1 MGIMVSCSL
10 KSQNDINMN
19 TQKKTSDFEI
29 QKSEEEWRQE
39 LDPVQYKILR
49 EKGTEYAFSGEYFD
63 HKEKGTYLC
72 AGCGN
77 ELFESDSKYDSG
89 CGWPSFFE
97 PMENT
102 KIVEFEDKSA
112 GMVRTE
118 IVCNKCG
125 GHLGHV
131 FPDGPK
137 PTGLRYCVNSASL
150 KFVTKENES
159 EDKDKKEKK

>member
-1 MGIMVSCSL
+1 
-10 KSQNDINMN
+10 MN
-19 TQKKTSDFEI
+19 TEKKTSNFEV
-29 QKSEEEWRQE
+29 QKSEEEWRE
-39 LDPVQYKILR
+39 VLNPVEFKILR
-49 EKGTEYAFSGEYFD
+49 EKGTEYAFSGEYFN
-63 HKEKGTYLC
+63 HKEKGIYLC

-77 ELFESDSKYDSG
+77 KLFESDSKYDSG
-89 CGWPSFFE
+89 CGWPSFYE

-102 KIVEFEDKSA
+102 KILEFEDKSA

-137 PTGLRYCVNSASL
+137 PTGLRYCINSASL
-150 KFVTKENES
+150 DFK
-159 EDKDKKEKK
+159 KKEE

>member
-1 MGIMVSCSL
+1 MKDAILVIGILFLFSCNVR
-10 KSQNDINMN
+10 SQNDSKMN
-19 TQKKTSDFEI
+19 DQKKPAYEVD
-29 QKSEEEWRQE
+29 KSEDEWRQF
-39 LDPVQYKILR
+39 LSPVEFKILR
-49 EKGTEYAFSGEYFD
+49 EKGTEYAFTGQFYN

-77 ELFESDSKYDSG
+77 ELFTSDSKYDSG
-89 CGWPSFFE
+89 CGWPSFYE
-97 PMENT
+97 PLSKE
-102 KIVEFEDKSA
+102 KIGEFEDKSH

-150 KFVTKENES
+150 DFKKK
-159 EDKDKKEKK
+159 EDKD

>member
-1 MGIMVSCSL
+1 MKKNLILITMSVMISCSV
-10 KSQNDINMN
+10 KSQNDKNMTIDKN
-19 TQKKTSDFEI
+19 KSDFEV
-29 QKSEEEWRQE
+29 QKSDEEWRE
-39 LDPVQYKILR
+39 ALDPVEFKILR
-49 EKGTEYAFSGEYFD
+49 EKGTEYAFSGEYFN

-89 CGWPSFFE
+89 CGWPSFYE
-97 PMENT
+97 PMEST
-102 KIVEFEDKSA
+102 KILEFEDKSA

-137 PTGLRYCVNSASL
+137 PTGLRYCINSASL
-150 KFVTKENES
+150 DFK
-159 EDKDKKEKK
+159 KKEE

>member
-1 MGIMVSCSL
+1 MRKAIILISVIFVFSFNA
-10 KSQNDINMN
+10 KSQNGNSMKDKANKAEYEV
-19 TQKKTSDFEI
+19 QKT
-29 QKSEEEWRQE
+29 EEEWRQILTPAE
-39 LDPVQYKILR
+39 FNILR
-49 EKGTEYAFSGEYFD
+49 EKGTEYAFTGEYFN
-63 HKEKGTYLC
+63 HKEKGVYVC

-77 ELFESDSKYDSG
+77 ELFTSESKYDSG
-89 CGWPSFFE
+89 CGWPSFYE
-97 PMENT
+97 PINEE
-102 KIVEFEDKSA
+102 KVGESEDRSH

-150 KFVTKENES
+150 DF
-159 EDKDKKEKK
+159 KKTEKK

>member
-19 TQKKTSDFEI
+19 AQKKTSDFEI
-29 QKSEEEWRQE
+29 QKSEEEWKKE

-49 EKGTEYAFSGEYFD
+49 EKGTEYAFSGEYFN

-102 KIVEFEDKSA
+102 KILEFEDKSA

-150 KFVTKENES
+150 KFVTKENDS
-159 EDKDKKEKK
+159 DDKDKKEKK

>member
-1 MGIMVSCSL
+1 MKNAILVIGILLLFSCNA
-10 KSQNDINMN
+10 KSQNDSQMN
-19 TQKKTSDFEI
+19 ENNNPGYEVE
-29 QKSEEEWRQE
+29 KSEEEWKQI
-39 LDPVQYKILR
+39 LSPVEFKILR
-49 EKGTEYAFSGEYFD
+49 EKGTEYAFTGEFFD
-63 HKEKGTYLC
+63 HKEKGMYIC

-77 ELFESDSKYDSG
+77 ELFTSDSKYDSG
-89 CGWPSFFE
+89 CGWPSFYE
-97 PMENT
+97 PLNKE
-102 KIVEFEDKSA
+102 KIGELEDRSH

-150 KFVTKENES
+150 DF
-159 EDKDKKEKK
+159 KKANKKK

>member
-1 MGIMVSCSL
+1 MRRVIFAISTIVLFSCNV
-10 KSQNDINMN
+10 KSQDNPNMN
-19 TQKKTSDFEI
+19 DQKN
-29 QKSEEEWRQE
+29 KSEYEVNKSEDEWRQALTPFE
-39 LDPVQYKILR
+39 FQILR
-49 EKGTEYAFSGEYFD
+49 EKGTEYAFTGEYYD
-63 HKEKGTYLC
+63 HKEKGVYVC

-77 ELFESDSKYDSG
+77 ELFTSDSKYDSG
-89 CGWPSFFE
+89 CGWPSFYE
-97 PMENT
+97 PLSEE
-102 KIVEFEDKSA
+102 KVGESEDRSH

-150 KFVTKENES
+150 DF
-159 EDKDKKEKK
+159 KKEEK

>member
-1 MGIMVSCSL
+1 MISCSV
-10 KSQNDINMN
+10 KSQNDKNMTIDKN
-19 TQKKTSDFEI
+19 KSDFEV
-29 QKSEEEWRQE
+29 QKSDEEWRE
-39 LDPVQYKILR
+39 ALDPVEFKILR
-49 EKGTEYAFSGEYFD
+49 EKGTEYAFSGEYFN

-89 CGWPSFFE
+89 CGWPSFYE
-97 PMENT
+97 PMEST
-102 KIVEFEDKSA
+102 KILEFEDKSA

-137 PTGLRYCVNSASL
+137 PTGLRYCINSASL
-150 KFVTKENES
+150 YFK
-159 EDKDKKEKK
+159 KKEE

>member
-29 QKSEEEWRQE
+29 QKSEEEWRKE

-49 EKGTEYAFSGEYFD
+49 EKGTEYAFSGEYFN

-150 KFVTKENES
+150 KFVTEENGS
-159 EDKDKKEKK
+159 EDKDKEKK